1 MGGDMIDKKSIY
13 LQLDENKV
21 RRLKESIISNGLVAA
36 MSESFRAL
44 SDPTRIRILI
54 ALEKA
59 ELCVYDIGSLVD
71 LPQPT
76 VSHHLKA
83 LRQLGLVQ
91 CRKSG
96 KMTLYSIKDSRVFG
110 LLAVARD
117 FARNNVRP

>member
-1 MGGDMIDKKSIY
+1 MGDKMESDERIY
-13 LQLDENKV
+13 RQLGQDKIK
-21 RRLKESIISNGLVAA
+21 RLRETLVSDNHIIT
-36 MSESFRAL
+36 MSENFRAF
-44 SDPTRIRILI
+44 SDPTRIRILM

-59 ELCVYDIGSLVD
+59 ELCVHDIGSLMG

-83 LRQLGLVQ
+83 LRQLGIVQ

-96 KMTLYSIKDSRVFG
+96 KMTLYSIKDNRVFG

-117 FARNNVRP
+117 FARDNV